1 MSAPVIVS
9 GVRPALTVEQ
19 QLCSA
24 LLDLIEAAEAMLG
37 TCGCIRGDTPEDAD
51 THTHDDWAEKFLRE
65 RVQEVRAAVDKAL
78 PKPQRGANWPFPSS
92 DPAVRDAMAREHQA
106 QQRDAVVNGE
116 RGLL

>member
-1 MSAPVIVS
+1 MNAPVIVS

-19 QLCSA
+19 QLQRALSE

-65 RVQEVRAAVDKAL
+65 RVQQARAALAKATG
-78 PKPQRGANWPFPSS
+78 GAS
-92 DPAVRDAMAREHQA
+92 
-106 QQRDAVVNGE
+106 
-116 RGLL
+116 